1 MLEFIFFQTKIRTR
15 SCHISMPH
23 RALPRTHPCAWEEEA
38 DACSRV
44 MCVDVDMVQDGLGQ
58 GEDVDDDSLE
68 DVTGL
73 RKELVEAPAFGLLHL
88 QDVG

>member
-1 MLEFIFFQTKIRTR
+1 
-15 SCHISMPH
+15 
-23 RALPRTHPCAWEEEA
+23 
-38 DACSRV
+38 

-58 GEDVDDDSLE
+58 GEDMDDDSLE

-88 QDVG
+88 QDVGQDGHQLALQSPAPKTWRLSGARAQPRLP

>member
-1 MLEFIFFQTKIRTR
+1 
-15 SCHISMPH
+15 
-23 RALPRTHPCAWEEEA
+23 
-38 DACSRV
+38 